1 MMFPRIICLAVLSAI
16 AGTLATTSGAEAGSR
31 WRLRYLNPYY
41 YVYPPRPLDLY
52 SSDYGDEDDFGDDEY
67 LSYYDNPDD
76 GYYVPRYRNDEPGQ
90 IAQKKKK
97 TVKAVPATK
106 PVVKKSVAAT
116 EKKPVA
122 IASKEILTTTEK
134 KITVATEGSAVV
146 SAEKKVAPVTA
157 GMSCDKAEKIVSG
170 YGFTSVKP
178 TACTGQVFAFN
189 ATRSG
194 KAYVIKLSSAS
205 GELTEVKKVQ

>member
-1 MMFPRIICLAVLSAI
+1 MMLTRIISLAALAAV
-16 AGTLATTSGAEAGSR
+16 AGTLLMPSAAEAGSR
-31 WRLRYLNPYY
+31 WRLRFLQPDYYFYNPRAHDFYA
-41 YVYPPRPLDLY
+41 D
-52 SSDYGDEDDFGDDEY
+52 DYGDEEYYEDDERP
-67 LSYYDNPDD
+67 LAYYDPDD
-76 GYYVPRYRNDEPGQ
+76 DYYEPRYRDDGPAQ
-90 IAQKKKK
+90 IAPKKKK
-97 TVKAVPATK
+97 TVKAVPVPVTR

-116 EKKPVA
+116 EKKAVV
-122 IASKEILTTTEK
+122 TTEK
-134 KITVATEGSAVV
+134 KALASVETKAAPAT
-146 SAEKKVAPVTA
+146 T

-178 TACTGQVFAFN
+178 TTCTGQVFAFN

>member
-1 MMFPRIICLAVLSAI
+1 MLTRFIGFAALAVL
-16 AGTLATTSGAEAGSR
+16 AGILVTTGAAEAGSR
-31 WRLRYLNPYY
+31 WRFLNPGYY
-41 YVYPPRPLDLY
+41 FYDPPPRDFY
-52 SSDYGDEDDFGDDEY
+52 TDEYGDEEYYEDDKRP
-67 LSYYDNPDD
+67 LAYYDPDD
-76 GYYVPRYRNDEPGQ
+76 DYYDPRYEGEEPLY
-90 IAQKKKK
+90 IAPKKKK
-97 TVKAVPATK
+97 TVKAAPAAK

-116 EKKPVA
+116 DKKIVV
-122 IASKEILTTTEK
+122 TTEK
-134 KITVATEGSAVV
+134 KALASVET
-146 SAEKKVAPVTA
+146 KVAPATT

-178 TACTGQVFAFN
+178 TTCTGQVFAFN

>member
-1 MMFPRIICLAVLSAI
+1 MMLTRIISLAALAAI
-16 AGTLATTSGAEAGSR
+16 TGTLVTTSSAEAGSR
-31 WRLRYLNPYY
+31 WIPRFFQPDYY
-41 YVYPPRPLDLY
+41 TYYPRPLDLY
-52 SSDYGDEDDFGDDEY
+52 SSDYGDEEYYDDDERP
-67 LSYYDNPDD
+67 LAYYDPDD
-76 GYYVPRYRNDEPGQ
+76 HYYEPQYRAEDDEPAQ
-90 IAQKKKK
+90 IAPKKKKK
-97 TVKAVPATK
+97 TVKAVPVTK

-116 EKKPVA
+116 EKKTVITA
-122 IASKEILTTTEK
+122 EK
-134 KITVATEGSAVV
+134 KAVV
-146 SAEKKVAPVTA
+146 SVEKKTVPATT

-178 TACTGQVFAFN
+178 TTCTGQVFAFN

>member
-1 MMFPRIICLAVLSAI
+1 MLTRILSAVALAAI
-16 AGTLATTSGAEAGSR
+16 TGTLFMPSTAEAGSR
-31 WRLRYLNPYY
+31 WIPRFFQPDYY
-41 YVYPPRPLDLY
+41 TYYPRPRDLY
-52 SSDYGDEDDFGDDEY
+52 SHDFEDDDDGRPLAYYDPDDDYYEPQYRDEDDEPVY
-67 LSYYDNPDD
+67 LP
-76 GYYVPRYRNDEPGQ
+76 PK
-90 IAQKKKK
+90 KKKK
-97 TVKAVPATK
+97 TVKSVSVPK
-106 PVVKKSVAAT
+106 PVIKKRVVTADKKSVET
-116 EKKPVA
+116 VEKKAVA
-122 IASKEILTTTEK
+122 SVEK
-134 KITVATEGSAVV
+134 KT
-146 SAEKKVAPVTA
+146 APATA